1 MKKIKKSKKKNNRR
15 KPINKLAERRNE
27 KINLIIEKRY
37 KIIIGLII
45 ILMIV
50 LMGKLFFMQVVKYD
64 DYQVELKRLT
74 KKIIDGESTPRGRI
88 YDRNGKIIVDNEAV
102 KTIYYRKQNEVTTKE
117 ELALAYKI
125 GKYIDVD
132 FSKLTSD
139 ALRTFWVK
147 SNLNKARA

>member
-74 KKIIDGESTPRGRI
+74 KKIIDGESILPCGAI
-88 YDRNGKIIVDNEAV
+88 YCTEKILNVFCDILGKEKVNI
-102 KTIYYRKQNEVTTKE
+102 KEV
-117 ELALAYKI
+117 
-125 GKYIDVD
+125 
-132 FSKLTSD
+132 
-139 ALRTFWVK
+139 
-147 SNLNKARA
+147 